1 MSPAALVLV
10 MPVAT
15 VALPR
20 DTDPPPRL
28 APSFSTSPDRHQFA
42 SDASYPVPSL
52 PLHHARSCFRV
63 YQRASPGGR
72 PSSPAPPTPPTASDN
87 EVSDLL
93 RGCVDV
99 DFRLD
104 LLHQRRRRRHHHHH
118 RHHHAEFSI
127 SCDKDRWPVVD
138 VADPEP
144 WQCVPLRD
152 RVDTDDYL
160 DDDELVQ
167 SGDVTVRAAASVM
180 NAFYRP
186 SLDFNKMQVSYIQQF
201 LLAREIYSIL
211 KIHEMYI

>member
-1 MSPAALVLV
+1 MSPAAVVLV

-20 DTDPPPRL
+20 DTDPPRL
-28 APSFSTSPDRHQFA
+28 VPPSSTSPDRQFA

-63 YQRASPGGR
+63 YKRASPPYR
-72 PSSPAPPTPPTASDN
+72 PSSPAPPSVVPPPTASDN

-99 DFRLD
+99 DFQLD
-104 LLHQRRRRRHHHHH
+104 LLHRRQRHRRRHHHYHHH
-118 RHHHAEFSI
+118 RHHAEFSI
-127 SCDKDRWPVVD
+127 SCDKDRWSVD
-138 VADPEP
+138 VDDPEP

-152 RVDTDDYL
+152 HHVDTDDCL

-167 SGDVTVRAAASVM
+167 SADVTVHAAASVM

-186 SLDFNKMQVSYIQQF
+186 SLDFNKMQVSYF
-201 LLAREIYSIL
+201 
-211 KIHEMYI
+211 EMLGVGSLRNRVGVRG